1 MENFD
6 KYLIYFDP
14 KGKRAAT
21 LWTDGM
27 LTLFP
32 ENLLSFDEGIKRLQK
47 GGELYLQDTLQTEE
61 NLKYFEELGIKI
73 TKKL

>member
-1 MENFD
+1 MEDFS
-6 KYLIYFDP
+6 KYSIYFDP